1 MLFKNYLI
9 IFALSPK
16 TKNDIFF
23 NHKIN
28 TSMKKLLFTIIALVG
43 LSCDSYAQT
52 PVQVGS
58 GVVRQLCVGE
68 GSRAFHKVNAKY
80 CYYKPNNEVAAGRKV
95 KAWVDDRDA
104 TLWAHNCTDV
114 NEMVVYVKYVDKD
127 GKEHKIY
134 PSLPK
139 GTLPNNN
146 AQIVGRNASYVIEVG
161 WCR

>member
-1 MLFKNYLI
+1 
-9 IFALSPK
+9 
-16 TKNDIFF
+16 
-23 NHKIN
+23 
-28 TSMKKLLFTIIALVG
+28 MKKLLFTIIALVG

-114 NEMVVYVKYVDKD
+114 NEKALYSMRYRAFCEFLKD
-127 GKEHKIY
+127 
-134 PSLPK
+134 
-139 GTLPNNN
+139 
-146 AQIVGRNASYVIEVG
+146 RNILIFYEIISF
-161 WCR
+161 

>member
-1 MLFKNYLI
+1 MILTHRLQFKLE
-9 IFALSPK
+9 A
-16 TKNDIFF
+16 
-23 NHKIN
+23 
-28 TSMKKLLFTIIALVG
+28 V
-43 LSCDSYAQT
+43 
-52 PVQVGS
+52 
-58 GVVRQLCVGE
+58 LCVSYVLVKAVE
-68 GSRAFHKVNAKY
+68 LFHKVNAKY